1 MARQNHSTVT
11 EFILLGLTDHP
22 TLQVPLFIAFL
33 MVYIATLMGNLGM
46 ILLVR
51 AEPHLHTPMYFF
63 LSHLSLVDICYSSS
77 IVPKMLVNF
86 LSETKVISFSS
97 CAAQMSLF
105 LNFVVTESFL
115 LAVMAYDRYVAICN
129 PLLYMLIMSRK
140 LCIYLVAGSYICG
153 IICSLIHTYS
163 AFQLSFCGP
172 DTINHFFCDVSPV
185 LALACSD
192 THINEVLLV
201 AFATFVETSTIIIIL
216 ASYTVVILAVLRI
229 RSEEGKYKGFSTC
242 ASHLTVITLFHGT
255 VLFMYCRPSHLYSM
269 DTDKIA
275 SVFYAVVIPMLN
287 PLIYSLRN
295 KEVKDA
301 LGRLMRRKNSS
312 R

>member
-1 MARQNHSTVT
+1 M
-11 EFILLGLTDHP
+11 
-22 TLQVPLFIAFL
+22 
-33 MVYIATLMGNLGM
+33 
-46 ILLVR
+46 
-51 AEPHLHTPMYFF
+51 
-63 LSHLSLVDICYSSS
+63 
-77 IVPKMLVNF
+77 
-86 LSETKVISFSS
+86 
-97 CAAQMSLF
+97 
-105 LNFVVTESFL
+105 
-115 LAVMAYDRYVAICN
+115 
-129 PLLYMLIMSRK
+129 
-140 LCIYLVAGSYICG
+140 
-153 IICSLIHTYS
+153 
-163 AFQLSFCGP
+163 
-172 DTINHFFCDVSPV
+172 V